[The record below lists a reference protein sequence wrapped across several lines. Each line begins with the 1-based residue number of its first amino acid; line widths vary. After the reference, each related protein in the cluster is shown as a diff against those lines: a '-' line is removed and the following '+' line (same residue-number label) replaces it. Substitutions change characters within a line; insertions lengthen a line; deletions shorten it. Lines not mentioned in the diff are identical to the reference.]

1 MPGKLDP
8 TLFPL
13 REGTTVPRDLVVP
26 HTATLWRRYGVTLDT
41 LVIRGGISVY
51 ELLMLQPAPEGTD
64 AATHVRNICE
74 CTVRQAMSVLSPI
87 VTEWQAKRDADA
99 EAAMLAM
106 MDEGVTEE
114 NAEQPTV

>member
-26 HTATLWRRYGVTLDT
+26 HTATLWRRYGITLDA
-41 LVIRGGISVY
+41 LGVRGGISVY
-51 ELLMLQPAPEGTD
+51 ELLMLQPPPEGTD
-64 AATHVRNICE
+64 AATHMRNICE
-74 CTVRQAMSVLSPI
+74 CTVQQAMSVLSRL
-87 VTEWQAKRDADA
+87 VVAWQAKRDADA
-99 EAAMLAM
+99 ARLAM
-106 MDEGVTEE
+106 MEEGVTEE